1 MFRDGRSVSP
11 LLFHRHFRW
20 HALTPPPPLSS
31 SFRGFLN
38 GPHERCCCFSS
49 LPRVC
54 NLQLPKRA
62 KEKGEEDEPNL
73 LQQHFWALIY
83 HEEARGAFFH
93 FLAHHVHVGRANCS
107 GANHSYFVC
116 FFCENSTNTFKP
128 LAFVSCT
135 WHQGDRAACNEDNK
149 NPR

>member
-49 LPRVC
+49 LLRVC

-62 KEKGEEDEPNL
+62 KEKGEEDEPSL

-107 GANHSYFVC
+107 GTNHSYFVS
-116 FFCENSTNTFKP
+116 CEICTNIFKP
-128 LAFVSCT
+128 PKICFLHLASRRPCRV
-135 WHQGDRAACNEDNK
+135 QRGQ
-149 NPR
+149 